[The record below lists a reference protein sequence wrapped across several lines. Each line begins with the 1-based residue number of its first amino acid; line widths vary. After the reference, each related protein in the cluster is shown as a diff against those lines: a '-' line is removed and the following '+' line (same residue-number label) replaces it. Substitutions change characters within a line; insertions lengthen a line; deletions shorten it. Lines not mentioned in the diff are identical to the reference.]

1 MPEIVTHN
9 EPILIVDDERAN
21 VLLLKKIFAKRG
33 FRHIVTT
40 TDPTETATLYRQH
53 SPGVILLDISMPQ
66 MDGFEVMAQLQAQEG
81 DALAPIVIL
90 SAQGDQ
96 EVRVRALQE
105 GARDY
110 VGKPFNQVELLTRV
124 ENMLALQVAERQRLH
139 IAHHFDSVTELPNRD
154 YSLTLLSGLLESSTT
169 ETSRMALAVLEVAS
183 YQRLVQSFGYA
194 VADAC
199 LLTWAARA
207 GDPVDWIAPYR
218 LQTPVAPAQAAALE
232 KQLIDPTVLEDRL
245 GKLAAGKDIVL
256 VEGAG
261 GLMVPVRGG
270 FLIADLVKQLDL
282 PLLIVA
288 RTGLGTL
295 NHTLLTVYCAR
306 NMGIRVA
313 GIFLN
318 GLPAEPGPADR
329 DAARQLSMTAS
340 ADLLGVLPATAGD
353 EKSRIEKLAVEIG
366 SLQTRSWLMNAIGL
380 PGINRGP

>member
-1 MPEIVTHN
+1 MSADLPCPVLFITGTDTGVGKTVVT
-9 EPILIVDDERAN
+9 A
-21 VLLLKKIFAKRG
+21 
-33 FRHIVTT
+33 
-40 TDPTETATLYRQH
+40 
-53 SPGVILLDISMPQ
+53 
-66 MDGFEVMAQLQAQEG
+66 
-81 DALAPIVIL
+81 ALA
-90 SAQGDQ
+90 
-96 EVRVRALQE
+96 RH
-105 GARDY
+105 
-110 VGKPFNQVELLTRV
+110 
-124 ENMLALQVAERQRLH
+124 LA
-139 IAHHFDSVTELPNRD
+139 D
-154 YSLTLLSGLLESSTT
+154 SGLRVGVMKPV
-169 ETSRMALAVLEVAS
+169 ETGVADPA
-183 YQRLVQSFGYA
+183 GPG
-194 VADAC
+194 ADAC

-366 SLQTRSWLMNAIGL
+366 SLQTRSCLMNAIGL